1 MRKATLSVAVLCLT
15 QWAQAQVSNQVQVY
29 VRPGTEVHVFENM
42 TFNHV
47 VPKGLF
53 LWA

>member
-1 MRKATLSVAVLCLT
+1 MRKTTLSIAVLCLT
-15 QWAQAQVSNQVQVY
+15 QWAQAQVSSNVTVS
-29 VRPGTEVHVFENM
+29 VAGNTEVHVFENM